1 MTNLLHCTTYDGH
14 ETFINVDSIRYIEA
28 LSKST
33 VICVG
38 PEEYIGIDAPI
49 EEVMNAIAEAMKE
62 SEGE

>member
-1 MTNLLHCTTYDGH
+1 MKNLLHCTTANGH
-14 ETFINVDSIRYIEA
+14 ETFINVDSIRYIQA
-28 LSKST
+28 ISTGT

-38 PEEYIGIDAPI
+38 PEEYIGIDASI